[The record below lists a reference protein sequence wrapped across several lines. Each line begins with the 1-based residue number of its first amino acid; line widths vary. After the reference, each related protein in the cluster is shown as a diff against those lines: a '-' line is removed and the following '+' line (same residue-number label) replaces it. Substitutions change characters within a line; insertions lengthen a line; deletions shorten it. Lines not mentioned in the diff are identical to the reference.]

1 MSLYNLIN
9 SLNLE
14 ISSRDKMYDNIKL
27 ISNYIDT
34 PLSKVKKDDLII
46 IINGLK
52 NYLIKENNI
61 ILDEE
66 QKLIIESPINQNQRI
81 IAGAGSG
88 KTTTILYRVK
98 YLLDKFITPDR
109 ILILTFNK
117 DSAQNIKNRIN
128 TIIGFN
134 INIKIYTIDAFCFKL
149 INKYYNNNFLYSL
162 TEYCIIGLKI
172 MKEYQKELSAQY
184 KYIFFDEFQDVN
196 DIQFNILKLF
206 VDNKSYLTV
215 IGDDCQ
221 NIYQFR
227 GTNNYYMINFDR
239 IVLNTYTYFLKNN
252 YRSTENIV
260 NLANNSILYNKFK
273 IDKNMK
279 AYNGIK
285 NNPKL
290 IINDNEL
297 SSINFILKKI
307 NYYIKKGYNY
317 DNIAILSRNSYPLKI
332 LETELTKYNIPH
344 VALIT
349 DKNSEDSKKLIESGK
364 IVLTTI
370 HKSKGL
376 EWAIVFIV
384 GLNHFHFPEHLNNNI
399 KNIEEERRLFY
410 VGITRCKKNLLFI
423 THKTEFPLSI
433 FLKESIDF
441 IDVFNKTNS
450 KAKNYFGNNNSQSN
464 IKKIYGVNELI
475 GLLNEIDLDN
485 IRNLDLLPN
494 ILPEPIIK
502 YDSKINFTENIK
514 QNSFE
519 PELGEYCDRYITRG
533 IMSNLDI
540 DFFDSDTEFI
550 IREENNSIK
559 REENNSIKREENNRQ
574 FNYPKNV
581 ISKIKEAYNN
591 IKNNNNKNINLMN
604 DIYWISICRNF
615 KLERRRLVYRDIYNL
630 IEENIK
636 LSMNSES
643 LINRMDDYIQNFTKQ
658 NNINCKVLLSHTFF
672 NDSDDTCMISG
683 EIDLIN
689 NDTLIDFKCSESE
702 FKLEWLIQL
711 LIYYSLYNN
720 SANITKLCIINIMT
734 GKEYLFDI
742 STNNRIIDSRLIL
755 INYLENKIKS
765 DQQSIR
771 QCDQLT
777 NNKSDQLTNNKSD
790 QLTNNKSD
798 QLTNNKLII
807 NNKILQINNESDI
820 NVNNNET
827 NINIIV
833 FNKCTNELN
842 TNIIILDTETSELNG
857 DIIQLAYII
866 VDKDYNII
874 KQVDRYV
881 KNRVSS
887 LDSFLIHNINIDTLR
902 TNGIE
907 FYDII
912 KEFVIDLETIN
923 ILVGHNINY
932 DLRVLINNIRKFN
945 IQIVSDDKQIF
956 NIFKNF
962 IIHDT
967 CTLSNKKSLSNLY
980 FDFFNKEIDN
990 AHNAIN
996 DVIATFECYKY
1007 IKSNN
1012 LGS

>member
-1 MSLYNLIN
+1 MCLYNLIN

-14 ISSRDKMYDNIKL
+14 IGSRDKMYENIKL
-27 ISNYIDT
+27 ISNYVDT
-34 PLSKVKKDDLII
+34 QLSKVKKDDLIT

-52 NYLIKENNI
+52 NYLLKENDI

-66 QKLIIESPINQNQRI
+66 QKLIIESPINQNQQI

-117 DSAQNIKNRIN
+117 DASQNIKTRIN
-128 TIIGFN
+128 NIFGFN
-134 INIKIYTIDAFCFKL
+134 IKINIYTIDAFCFKL
-149 INKYYNNNFLYSL
+149 INKYMNTNTSYYSV
-162 TEYCIIGLKI
+162 TEYSIIGLKI
-172 MKEYQKELSAQY
+172 MKEYQKELSSQY

-206 VDNKSYLTV
+206 VDNSSHLTV

-239 IVLNTYTYFLKNN
+239 IILNTQTYFLKNN

-260 NLANNSILYNKFK
+260 NLANNSISFNKFK

-279 AYNGIK
+279 SYNGIK

-290 IINDNEL
+290 IINNNETD
-297 SSINFILKKI
+297 SINYLIKKI
-307 NYYIKKGYNY
+307 NYYIEKGYKY

-332 LETELTKYNIPH
+332 METELTKYNIPH

-364 IVLTTI
+364 LVLTTI

-376 EWAIVFIV
+376 EWDIVFIL
-384 GLNHFHFPEHLNNNI
+384 GLSHSHFPEHLNNNI

-423 THKTEFPLSI
+423 SHKTEFPLSI
-433 FLKESIDF
+433 FLQESINF
-441 IDVFNKTNS
+441 IDIFNKSNI
-450 KAKNYFGNNNSQSN
+450 KIKNYFGNNNSQIT
-464 IKKIYGVNELI
+464 IKKTYGVNEII
-475 GLLNEIDLDN
+475 GLLNETDLEN

-494 ILPEPIIK
+494 VLPEPIIK
-502 YDSKINFTENIK
+502 YNNKINFTENIK
-514 QNSFE
+514 QNSLE
-519 PELGEYCDRYITRG
+519 AELGEYCDRYITRG

-540 DFFDSDTEFI
+540 NFIDVDTEFI
-550 IREENNSIK
+550 IRDENNK
-559 REENNSIKREENNRQ
+559 Q

-581 ISKIKEAYNN
+581 INKIKEAYHN
-591 IKNNNNKNINLMN
+591 IKQNNNINLMN

-615 KLERRRLVYRDIYNL
+615 RLERRRLVYRDIYNL
-630 IEENIK
+630 IEENIN
-636 LSMNSES
+636 LSINSET
-643 LINRMDDYIQNFTKQ
+643 LITRMNDYIQNFTKQ
-658 NNINCKVLLSHTFF
+658 HNLNCKVLVSHTFINNF
-672 NDSDDTCMISG
+672 NDTCIIKG

-711 LIYYSLYNN
+711 FIYYSLHNN
-720 SANITKLCIINIMT
+720 NNIKKLCIINIMT

-742 STNNRIIDSRLIL
+742 LTNNKISTAL
-755 INYLENKIKS
+755 INYLENKIKL

-771 QCDQLT
+771 Q
-777 NNKSDQLTNNKSD
+777 SDQL
-790 QLTNNKSD
+790 
-798 QLTNNKLII
+798 NNKLI
-807 NNKILQINNESDI
+807 NDNKILQINKNLDNDI
-820 NVNNNET
+820 EVNNM
-827 NINIIV
+827 II
-833 FNKCTNELN
+833 FNKNELN
-842 TNIIILDTETSELNG
+842 TNMIILDTETSDLNG
-857 DIIQLAYII
+857 DVIQLAYII

-874 KQVDRYV
+874 KQFNKYV
-881 KNRVSS
+881 KHRVSS
-887 LDSFLIHNINIDTLR
+887 IDAFLVHNITIETLR
-902 TNGIE
+902 IHGVE

-912 KEFVIDLETIN
+912 KEFIKDLETTN
-923 ILVGHNINY
+923 IIVGHNISY
-932 DLRVLINNIRKFN
+932 DLRVITNNIRKFELLILSN
-945 IQIVSDDKQIF
+945 EKQVF
-956 NIFKNF
+956 NIFDNF
-962 IIHDT
+962 IIEDT
-967 CTLSNKKSLSNLY
+967 CTLTTKKSLGNLY
-980 FDFFNKEIDN
+980 FEFFNKEITN
-990 AHNAIN
+990 AHDAIN

-1007 IKSNN
+1007 IKLVSKYQKNVYYELNN
-1012 LGS
+1012 SITPDNVDVNVSSS